1 MKKILGM
8 WALLVLAGNA
18 AAAPVTRTIVVF
30 PFVNQSARSDLAW
43 MSEGL
48 AVALS
53 RRLSGP
59 SRYVLSR
66 SERNAAYEDVELVE
80 GAPITLAS
88 AYRVAETLGVDW
100 AVIGTFDVQGS
111 QLTARAQL
119 LEIRGLKLYEPLVAS
134 GEMADFVGLET
145 DLAWR
150 LLSEH
155 DPTFAGVKEEDFR
168 RKFPQVRLDAF
179 ESYVR
184 GILAADANTR
194 VQFLTEA
201 DRRNPADHRAAFE
214 LGRFYF
220 EQKDYASSVA
230 WFGKLTP
237 ADDRYLE
244 AQFRLGVGEYFLGRD
259 KEAAKDFELVTRQ
272 LPLSEAYNNLG
283 VVEYHGG
290 HFADALEDFDRAQH
304 GGAANPEFSFN
315 RGACLWSLQRY
326 GEAARA
332 LNGALETNEDDAEAH
347 LLLADTLA
355 KLGDDGGAQKEK
367 KWLADHEGSSGPAPT
382 NLTPDYSPQPR
393 LVKNYDG
400 RAFRLL
406 ALTIRNAVEARL
418 SQLPPAQH
426 AAGHIAR
433 SRRLINEGDYPEAE
447 QDLAEA
453 ISLDPSNNE
462 AHLLMAQVY
471 EAEGRHR
478 DATAE
483 LETALK
489 LNNSVGAQL
498 WLARIYLSLDQFPK
512 AEEHSRAALALAPA
526 NQDAERLAQEIQ
538 QRASAAGSKL

>member
-8 WALLVLAGNA
+8 LALMVLAGNA
-18 AAAPVTRTIVVF
+18 AGAPVTRTIVVF
-30 PFVNQSARSDLAW
+30 PFVNQSTRSDLAW

-59 SRYVLSR
+59 DRFVLSR
-66 SERNAAYEDVELVE
+66 SERNAAYEDVGLVE

-88 AYRVAETLGVDW
+88 VYRVAETLGVDW
-100 AVIGTFDVQGS
+100 VVFGTFDVQGG
-111 QLTARAQL
+111 QFTARAQL
-119 LEIRGLKLYEPLVAS
+119 LDVRSLKLYDRLVAS
-134 GEMADFVGLET
+134 GGMADFVDLET

-168 RKFPQVRLDAF
+168 RQFPEVRLDAF
-179 ESYVR
+179 ESYIR
-184 GILAADANTR
+184 GILAAEASTR
-194 VQFLTEA
+194 IQFLTEA

-214 LGRFYF
+214 LGRLYF
-220 EQKDYASSVA
+220 EQKDYASSVE
-230 WFGKLTP
+230 WLRKLQPT
-237 ADDRYLE
+237 DDHYLE
-244 AQFRLGVGEYFLGRD
+244 AQFRLGVGEYFLGHE
-259 KEAAKDFELVTRQ
+259 KEAAKDFELVARQ

-290 HFADALEDFDRAQH
+290 QFADALEDFERAQH
-304 GGAANPEFSFN
+304 GDAANPEFSFN
-315 RGACLWSLQRY
+315 RGACLWSLKRY
-326 GEAARA
+326 AEAAKA
-332 LNGALETNEDDAEAH
+332 LKGTLEMNEDDAEAH
-347 LLLADTLA
+347 LLLSNTLA
-355 KLGDDGGAQKEK
+355 KLGDDAGVQKEK
-367 KWLADHEGSSGPAPT
+367 KWLAEHEGSSGPVPT

-418 SQLPPAQH
+418 AQLPPAQH
-426 AAGHIAR
+426 AAGHVAR

-447 QDLAEA
+447 QDLTEA
-453 ISLDPSNNE
+453 ISLDPGNNE

-471 EAEGRHR
+471 EAEGRHQ
-478 DATAE
+478 DAAAE
-483 LETALK
+483 LETSLK

-498 WLARIYLSLDQFPK
+498 WLARIYLSLDQFPM

-538 QRASAAGSKL
+538 QRASAAGSKP

>member
-1 MKKILGM
+1 MKKTLGLL
-8 WALLVLAGNA
+8 ALLVLAGKA
-18 AAAPVTRTIVVF
+18 TAAPHTRTIVVF
-30 PFVNQSARSDLAW
+30 PFVNQSTRSDLAW

-59 SRYVLSR
+59 NRYILSR
-66 SERNAAYEDVELVE
+66 RERNAAYEDVGLVE

-111 QLTARAQL
+111 QLTAKARL
-119 LEIRGLKLYEPLVAS
+119 LDVRGLKLYEPLVAS
-134 GEMADFVGLET
+134 GGMADFVELET

-150 LLSEH
+150 MLSEH
-155 DPTFAGVKEEDFR
+155 DPTFAAVKEEDFR
-168 RKFPQVRLDAF
+168 RKFPEVPLDAF
-179 ESYVR
+179 ESYIR
-184 GILAADANTR
+184 GILATDANTG

-230 WFGKLTP
+230 WFRKLTP
-237 ADDRYLE
+237 TDDHYLE
-244 AQFRLGVGEYFLGRD
+244 AQFRLGVGEYFLGHD
-259 KEAAKDFELVTRQ
+259 KEAAKDFELVARQ

-283 VVEYHGG
+283 VVEYRGG
-290 HFADALEDFDRAQH
+290 HFADALEDFERAKH
-304 GGAANPEFSFN
+304 GGAVNSKFSFN
-315 RGACLWSLQRY
+315 RGACLWSLKRY
-326 GEAARA
+326 PEAARA
-332 LNGALETNEDDAEAH
+332 LKSALETNEDDGEAH

-355 KLGDDGGAQKEK
+355 RLGDDAGAQKEK
-367 KWLADHEGSSGPAPT
+367 KWLADHEGSSSPVPANP
-382 NLTPDYSPQPR
+382 TPDYSPQPR
-393 LVKNYDG
+393 IVKDYDG
-400 RAFRLL
+400 GAFRLL

-418 SQLPPAQH
+418 SKLPPAQH
-426 AAGHIAR
+426 AAGHVAR
-433 SRRLINEGDYPEAE
+433 SRRLINEGNYPEAE

-471 EAEGRHR
+471 EGEGRHQ
-478 DATAE
+478 DAAAQ

-498 WLARIYLSLDQFPK
+498 WLARIYLSLGQFPK

-526 NQDAERLAQEIQ
+526 NHEAERLAREVQ
-538 QRASAAGSKL
+538 QRVSAAGSEP